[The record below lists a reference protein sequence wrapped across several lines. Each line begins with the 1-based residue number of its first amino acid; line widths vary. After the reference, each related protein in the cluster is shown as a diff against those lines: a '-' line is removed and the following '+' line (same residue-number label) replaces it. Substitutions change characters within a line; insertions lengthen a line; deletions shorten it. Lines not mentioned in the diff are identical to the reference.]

1 VTGIELTLAWN
12 HVWDVYTI
20 LTAGQIVP
28 LTAGV
33 AVLFTA
39 LWDFYHGPLQ
49 HGGNYRRKMRQLRKD
64 KLSGNCSSSNEP
76 ATKKNVLTRLESAV
90 MTPSRPFKEYGGG
103 WRELQEQTVLQKA
116 VSQWRMF
123 AATRRNRSHD
133 ESTSLL
139 PNSYEHDHR
148 EDALSSTQERQSSS
162 DRTSLQRPPQRR
174 RAPVSQIRHL
184 HSRRTMRVTPDDA
197 GRGSHPE
204 IASPDDTHLHLIR
217 RIQTF

>member
-39 LWDFYHGPLQ
+39 MWDFCHGPLQ

-64 KLSGNCSSSNEP
+64 KLSGKCSNSSEP
-76 ATKKNVLTRLESAV
+76 ATTKNVLARLESAV
-90 MTPSRPFKEYGGG
+90 MTPSRPFKEYSGG

-133 ESTSLL
+133 ESTSLI
-139 PNSYEHDHR
+139 PNSYERNHS
-148 EDALSSTQERQSSS
+148 EEALSSTEERQPTSNG
-162 DRTSLQRPPQRR
+162 TSLQGIPQRQ
-174 RAPVSQIRHL
+174 RAPIGQIRHL
-184 HSRRTMRVTPDDA
+184 HSRGTMRLAPDHA
-197 GRGSHPE
+197 GRRAHQE
-204 IASPDDTHLHLIR
+204 AASPDDTHLHLIR